1 MSAADAEAAFVPLVR
16 RFLEERI
23 TTPDYKAFV
32 INGKYRTLVHP
43 MKEDIIGDVARPLWI
58 LLGTVFCVLLIAC
71 ANVANL
77 MLIRA
82 DGRRR
87 EIAVRSALGAP
98 RSWLIRHQLVEAGVL
113 AVIGGVLGVLLAAV
127 AVPALIRLAPST
139 IPRLNEVSLNPLVL
153 LVAAAATTI
162 SALIFGL
169 APAFRYTRASSVAA
183 TRYGARGSTANRSQQ
198 RGRKLLVV
206 LQTALTLVLLVGSG
220 LLARSFARM
229 LSTDLGFNPE
239 GVTTFRVTLPA
250 SELQGRGR
258 DDAFDRQLVE
268 RLSKIPGVEAV
279 GSVSHL
285 PIATSPPGTAFII
298 DGQPVQPGQLPPMIH
313 YVFAKPGFFE
323 AMRMPLLEGRYFD
336 CRDDEPKRFDV
347 IVNKIMADRF
357 WPKQSALGKRFRPSG
372 ADNNDTWFTVAG
384 VVAPVLHNGVREE
397 PAALI
402 YYPAAVPQDGD
413 GDADPVDDVR
423 APQPRRASLPAGRA
437 RRTRRRSATPSG
449 ASTATCRSPCCRR
462 CRRSSGGPTWS
473 SRSRC

>member
-1 MSAADAEAAFVPLVR
+1 M
-16 RFLEERI
+16 
-23 TTPDYKAFV
+23 
-32 INGKYRTLVHP
+32 
-43 MKEDIIGDVARPLWI
+43 
-58 LLGTVFCVLLIAC
+58 FCVLLIAC

-87 EIAVRSALGAP
+87 EIAVRSALGAQ
-98 RSWLIRHQLVEAGVL
+98 RSWLIRHQIVEAAVL

-183 TRYGARGSTANRSQQ
+183 TRHGARGSTANRSQQ

-220 LLARSFARM
+220 LLARSFSRM

-239 GVTTFRVTLPA
+239 GVTTFRLTLPA
-250 SELQGRGR
+250 SGYH
-258 DDAFDRQLVE
+258 DAAAMSAFERQLFE
-268 RLSKIPGVEAV
+268 RLSNIPGVEAV

-323 AMRMPLLEGRYFD
+323 TMKMPLLEGRYFD
-336 CRDDEPKRFDV
+336 QPRQRTEAPRC
-347 IVNKIMADRF
+347 DRE
-357 WPKQSALGKRFRPSG
+357 QGHGRSLLAEAERARQ
-372 ADNNDTWFTVAG
+372 
-384 VVAPVLHNGVREE
+384 
-397 PAALI
+397 
-402 YYPAAVPQDGD
+402 AVP
-413 GDADPVDDVR
+413 AVR
-423 APQPRRASLPAGRA
+423 ARQQRHLVHG
-437 RRTRRRSATPSG
+437 
-449 ASTATCRSPCCRR
+449 RR
-462 CRRSSGGPTWS
+462 CRRARPPQRRPRGTAPPSSTTPP
-473 SRSRC
+473 R